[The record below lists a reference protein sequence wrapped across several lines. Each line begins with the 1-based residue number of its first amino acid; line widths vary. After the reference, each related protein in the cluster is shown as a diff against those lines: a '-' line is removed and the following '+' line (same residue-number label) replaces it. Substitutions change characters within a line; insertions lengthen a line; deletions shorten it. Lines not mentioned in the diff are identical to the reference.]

1 MRTNI
6 TLLCIFFSCT
16 LLAQAPPNTNIY
28 LFDLIAS
35 DTHDYHLTQPKFLTN
50 FNASGYNNQP
60 VFISNDEIMLTVQ
73 VPSETQTDLYHLNL
87 ADKIKTRFTGTYES
101 EYSAGPVPTLLNEI
115 PLFSTR
121 LGSNPQISCVRVAT
135 DENKTQYLWQYP
147 FDRSSEGSAIL
158 EDLTGVGYYA
168 WSSVNKVV
176 LFIVGEPHTLV
187 AVDLKTNDQVTITS
201 NIGRCLRKFPNGDI
215 AFVHMIDE
223 KTWLLKRLNM
233 STYQPELVT
242 AMLEGVEDFVLL
254 KDGTALMAQGSKVY
268 KFNRNKD
275 ISWKEIADLSRF
287 GLRDISR
294 MAVNAAENKVVL
306 VNER

>member
-6 TLLCIFFSCT
+6 ILLLIFFSGT
-16 LLAQAPPNTNIY
+16 LLAQAPPNTNVY
-28 LFDLIAS
+28 LFDLITS
-35 DTHDYHLTQPKFLTN
+35 NTDGYKLGQPKFLTN

-60 VFISNDEIMLTVQ
+60 VFINNDEMMLTVQ
-73 VPSETQTDLYHLNL
+73 VPGETQTDLYHLNL
-87 ADKIKTRFTGTYES
+87 AERVKTRFTGTYES
-101 EYSAGPVPTLLNEI
+101 EYSAGLMPTLQDKT
-115 PLFSTR
+115 S
-121 LGSNPQISCVRVAT
+121 SPQISCVRVAT

-147 FDRSSEGSAIL
+147 YDRSSEGSAIL
-158 EDLTGVGYYA
+158 KNITEVGYYA
-168 WSSVNKVV
+168 WSSVKKVV

-187 AVDLKTNDQVTITS
+187 AVDLKTNDQVTITP

-223 KTWLLKRLNM
+223 NTWLLKRLNM

-242 AMLEGVEDFVLL
+242 AMLEGVEDFALL
-254 KDGTALMAQGSKVY
+254 KDGTVLMAQGSKVY

-275 ISWKEIADLSRF
+275 ISWKEIADLSKY
-287 GLRDISR
+287 GLRNISR
-294 MAVNAAENKVVL
+294 MAVNAAGNKVAL

>member
-1 MRTNI
+1 MTMKTSI
-6 TLLCIFFSCT
+6 IILLTIFSWTLS
-16 LLAQAPPNTNIY
+16 AQAPPNTNVY
-28 LFDLIAS
+28 LFDLMVTDS
-35 DTHDYHLTQPKFLTN
+35 NDFKLTQPKFLTN

-60 VFISNDEIMLTVQ
+60 TFIDNEKIMLTVQ
-73 VPSETQTDLYHLNL
+73 APGEQQTDLYHLDLTN
-87 ADKIKTRFTGTYES
+87 KIKTRFTGTYES
-101 EYSAGPVPTLLNEI
+101 EYSAGFVPA
-115 PLFSTR
+115 FRAKMASR
-121 LGSNPQISCVRVAT
+121 QVSCVRVAT

-158 EDLTGVGYYA
+158 ENLTGVGYYA
-168 WSSVNKVV
+168 WSNTKKLA

-187 AVDLKTNDQVTITS
+187 AVDLKTNNQVTITS

-242 AMLEGVEDFVLL
+242 AMLEGVEDFTLL
-254 KDGTALMAQGSKVY
+254 KDGTILIAKGSKIY
-268 KFNRNKD
+268 KFNRKKD
-275 ISWKEIADLSRF
+275 ISWKEIANLSSL
-287 GLRDISR
+287 GLRNISR
-294 MAVNAAENKVVL
+294 MSVNFAGNKLAL

>member
-1 MRTNI
+1 MSTNI
-6 TLLCIFFSCT
+6 TLLFIFFSCT

-28 LFDLIAS
+28 LFDLIAA
-35 DTHDYHLTQPKFLTN
+35 DTNDYQLAQPKFLTN

-60 VFISNDEIMLTVQ
+60 VFINNDEMMLTVQ
-73 VPSETQTDLYHLNL
+73 VPGESQTDLYHLNL
-87 ADKIKTRFTGTYES
+87 ADRVKTRFTGTYEG
-101 EYSAGPVPTLLNEI
+101 EYSADLMPALRGKI
-115 PLFSTR
+115 P
-121 LGSNPQISCVRVAT
+121 NPQISCVRVAT

-147 FDRSSEGSAIL
+147 FDRSSQGSAIL

-168 WSSVNKVV
+168 WSSISKVV

-242 AMLEGVEDFVLL
+242 AMLEGVEDFALL
-254 KDGTALMAQGSKVY
+254 KDGTFLMAQGSKIY
-268 KFNRNKD
+268 KFNRSKD
-275 ISWKEIADLSRF
+275 ISWKEIADLSRY

-294 MAVNAAENKVVL
+294 MAVNAAGDKVAL

>member
-6 TLLCIFFSCT
+6 ILLLIFFSGT
-16 LLAQAPPNTNIY
+16 LLAQAPPNTNVY
-28 LFDLIAS
+28 LFDLITS
-35 DTHDYHLTQPKFLTN
+35 NTDGYKLGQPKFLTN

-60 VFISNDEIMLTVQ
+60 VFINNDEMMLTVQ
-73 VPSETQTDLYHLNL
+73 VPGETQTDLYHLNL
-87 ADKIKTRFTGTYES
+87 AERVKTRFTGTYES
-101 EYSAGPVPTLLNEI
+101 EYSAGLMPTLQDKT
-115 PLFSTR
+115 S
-121 LGSNPQISCVRVAT
+121 SPQISCVRVAT

-147 FDRSSEGSAIL
+147 YDRSSEGSAIL
-158 EDLTGVGYYA
+158 KNITEVGYYA
-168 WSSVNKVV
+168 WSSVKKVV

-187 AVDLKTNDQVTITS
+187 AVDLKTNDQVTITP

-223 KTWLLKRLNM
+223 NTWLLKRLNM

-242 AMLEGVEDFVLL
+242 AMLEGVEDFALL
-254 KDGTALMAQGSKVY
+254 KDGTVLMAQGSKVY

-275 ISWKEIADLSRF
+275 ISWKEIADLSKY
-287 GLRDISR
+287 GLRNISR
-294 MAVNAAENKVVL
+294 IAVNAAGNKVAL

>member
-1 MRTNI
+1 MKTSI
-6 TLLCIFFSCT
+6 LLFLTLLTWS
-16 LLAQAPPNTNIY
+16 LAAQTPPNTNVY
-28 LFDLIAS
+28 LFDLVSTDSNGYKLAK
-35 DTHDYHLTQPKFLTN
+35 PKFLTN

-60 VFISNDEIMLTVQ
+60 VFIGNNEMMLTVQ
-73 VPSETQTDLYHLNL
+73 VPGEDQTDLYHFNL

-101 EYSAGPVPTLLNEI
+101 EYSANFMPAFTNKKLDIKV
-115 PLFSTR
+115 
-121 LGSNPQISCVRVAT
+121 SCVRVAI

-147 FDRSSEGSAIL
+147 FDRSGEGSAIL

-168 WSSVNKVV
+168 WSSLSKVA

-187 AVDLKTNDQVTITS
+187 AANVKTGDQVTITS
-201 NIGRCLRKFPNGDI
+201 NIGRCLQRFPNGDI

-242 AMLEGVEDFVLL
+242 AMLEGVEDFTLL
-254 KDGTALMAQGSKVY
+254 KDGTVLMAKDSKIY
-268 KFNRNKD
+268 KFNREKD
-275 ISWKEIADLSRF
+275 ISWKQIADLSRY
-287 GLRDISR
+287 GIRDISR
-294 MAVNAAENKVVL
+294 MAVNFAGDKVAL